1 MRTFLL
7 VLLTFFLFGSSIV
20 AQEFPKGFCGSTEQ
34 LNKRLL
40 DPVFKQEFEASQEL
54 LNQAAKEYKKEPIK
68 RGIVYKI
75 PIVFH
80 VLHKGGIENIS
91 NDQINDAVRIL
102 NRDFRKL
109 NADTSG
115 IHPAFKGL
123 AADAEIEFVLATKA
137 PNGKCFS
144 GITRTL
150 ATSDTTDGFE
160 QVKMVKNGNDVFKG
174 EWSSSKYLNVF
185 ICNDLGD
192 GKAGYTY
199 YPYTTSMLYGGIW
212 ILHRYIGSFGTSSV
226 TNSRAMTH
234 EVGHWFN
241 LSHVWGSTNEPGV
254 SCGDDDVNDTPITKG
269 WLYSCPFGPTN
280 CSPGVVE
287 NVENYMEY
295 SYCSKMFTLGQKA
308 RMIAALKSSV
318 GGRNNLWTATNLNNT
333 GTANPQLCLVDFTS
347 SSTVICQNET
357 VTFNDISYN
366 NITSWLWTFP
376 NGTTSTIK
384 NPTYTFSEPG
394 TFTISL
400 KVSNGIQTLSTSK
413 VFTVQKN
420 QTLPYYEDF
429 EKNVN
434 GSVISNWTVVNA
446 EKNASFEV
454 TSQAAL
460 SGVKSA
466 TLQNFGQNVKSV
478 DELVSAPFD
487 LSDINKDKLIT
498 LSFRYAYRKLKST
511 TREYLYVY
519 LSNDCGVNWS
529 SKLYLD
535 GSRLSTIAE
544 AASWKPSQV
553 NEWVTIHLK
562 TIDAKYWQP
571 GTRIKFMFKNDA
583 VNGGNNLYLDDINL
597 YAGLPSD
604 TIIKTIDDSS
614 KELKFIDFTMSKSSS
629 ICLNDMVTFN
639 DVSYNNVT
647 TWLWTFPDGST
658 STIKT
663 PSYQFKQSGRF
674 TVNLTVSNGVNTL
687 SKSKEVIVQKNDSLP
702 YYESFENLT
711 DSLFKENW
719 IISNIDS
726 NATFEKTVGIGNGD
740 FGSSS
745 IKLENFGQKIKSK
758 DELISKP
765 FELTSVNKNKLLT
778 LSFRY
783 AYMRLNQKSTEK
795 LSVYLSNDC
804 GQSWTQK
811 LSLFDTTLS
820 KNYDSLSWKPTKK
833 DWNIVHLTNID
844 SNYWQPNT
852 RFKFV
857 FENDT
862 VNGGNNLYLD
872 DINLY
877 ASSPS
882 DTIVKL
888 EEKDTTTASILNHS
902 FSTFKLFPNPVKDIV
917 TIKNPISNQPI
928 EVEITDLVGKI
939 HLVKELTSTNNEFN
953 LSLEKL
959 EKGTY
964 IVVLKTGDVKE
975 IQKIIKE

>member
-1 MRTFLL
+1 
-7 VLLTFFLFGSSIV
+7 
-20 AQEFPKGFCGSTEQ
+20 
-34 LNKRLL
+34 
-40 DPVFKQEFEASQEL
+40 
-54 LNQAAKEYKKEPIK
+54 
-68 RGIVYKI
+68 
-75 PIVFH
+75 
-80 VLHKGGIENIS
+80 
-91 NDQINDAVRIL
+91 
-102 NRDFRKL
+102 
-109 NADTSG
+109 
-115 IHPAFKGL
+115 
-123 AADAEIEFVLATKA
+123 
-137 PNGKCFS
+137 
-144 GITRTL
+144 
-150 ATSDTTDGFE
+150 
-160 QVKMVKNGNDVFKG
+160 
-174 EWSSSKYLNVF
+174 
-185 ICNDLGD
+185 
-192 GKAGYTY
+192 
-199 YPYTTSMLYGGIW
+199 
-212 ILHRYIGSFGTSSV
+212 
-226 TNSRAMTH
+226 MTH

-254 SCGDDDVNDTPITKG
+254 SCGDDEVDDTPITKG
-269 WLYSCPFGPTN
+269 WLYNCPVGPIN
-280 CSPGVVE
+280 CTSGVVE

-318 GGRNNLWTATNLNNT
+318 GGRNNLWTTTNLNNT
-333 GTANPQLCLVDFTS
+333 GAAIPQLCMVDFTS
-347 SSTVICQNET
+347 SATVICQNEI
-357 VTFNDISYN
+357 VTFNDVSYN
-366 NITSWLWTFP
+366 NVNSWLWTFP

-384 NPTYTFSEPG
+384 SPTFTFLEPG

-400 KVSNGIQTLSTSK
+400 KVSNGTQTLSTSK

-420 QTLPYYEDF
+420 HSLPYYESF
-429 EKNVN
+429 EKNDN
-434 GSVISNWTVVNA
+434 GPFISDWNVVNP
-446 EKNASFEV
+446 EKNQAFEV

-460 SGVKSA
+460 SGVKSVV
-466 TLQNFGQNVKSV
+466 LQNFGQNVKSV
-478 DELVSAPFD
+478 DELVSPPFD
-487 LSDINKDKLIT
+487 LTDINKDKLIT
-498 LSFRYAYRKLKST
+498 LSFRYAYRKLKPT

-535 GSRLSTIAE
+535 GSRISSVAE

-597 YAGLPSD
+597 YAGSPSD
-604 TIIKTIDDSS
+604 TIVKTIDNTS
-614 KELKFIDFTMSKSSS
+614 KELKFIDFTMNKSSS
-629 ICLNDMVTFN
+629 ICLNDIVTFN

-674 TVNLTVSNGVNTL
+674 NVSLTVSDGVKTL

-702 YYESFENLT
+702 YYESFENLI

-726 NATFEKTVGIGNGD
+726 NATFEKTVGIGN

-765 FELTSVNKNKLLT
+765 FELTPINKNKLVT

-783 AYMRLNQKSTEK
+783 AYRRLNSKSTEK

-820 KNYDSLSWKPTKK
+820 KNYTSLSWKPTKK

-844 SNYWQPNT
+844 SKYWQPNT

-862 VNGGNNLYLD
+862 INGGNNLYLD

-877 ASSPS
+877 AGSPS
-882 DTIVKL
+882 DTIV
-888 EEKDTTTASILNHS
+888 TSIN
-902 FSTFKLFPNPVKDIV
+902 KNLFNKFIVYPNPVKDIL
-917 TIKNPISNQPI
+917 TIKTNFSGQSI
-928 EVEITDLVGKI
+928 EVQIADLVGKI
-939 HLVKELTSTNNEFN
+939 HVVKELISSNNEFN

-959 EKGTY
+959 DKGNY
-964 IVVLKTGDVKE
+964 IVVLKIGDVKE

>member
-1 MRTFLL
+1 MRIFLLSFGTFLI
-7 VLLTFFLFGSSIV
+7 FGSSIV
-20 AQEFPKGFCGSTEQ
+20 AQEFHKGFCGSTEQ

-54 LNQAAKEYKKEPIK
+54 LNQAAKEYKKEPMK
-68 RGIVYKI
+68 RGVVYKI

-91 NDQINDAVRIL
+91 NEQIVDAVRIL

-109 NADTSG
+109 NADTSV
-115 IHPAFKGL
+115 IHPAFKSL

-160 QVKMVKNGNDVFKG
+160 QVNMVKKGNDVFKG
-174 EWSSSKYLNVF
+174 EWSSNKYLNVF
-185 ICNDLGD
+185 VCNDLGD

-199 YPYTTSMLYGGIW
+199 YPMNTTSMLYGGIW
-212 ILHRYIGSFGTSSV
+212 VLHRYIGSFGTSSV
-226 TNSRAMTH
+226 TNSRVMTH

-254 SCGDDDVNDTPITKG
+254 SCGDDEVDDTPFTKG
-269 WLYSCPFGPTN
+269 WLYSCPFGPSI
-280 CSPGVVE
+280 CQPGVVE

-318 GGRNNLWTATNLNNT
+318 GGRNNLWSTTNLNNT
-333 GTANPQLCLVDFTS
+333 GAANPQLCLVDFTS
-347 SSTVICQNET
+347 SSSVICQNET
-357 VTFNDISYN
+357 VTFNDVSYN
-366 NITSWLWTFP
+366 NVTSWLWTFP

-400 KVSNGIQTLSTSK
+400 KVSNGTQTLSTSK
-413 VFTVQKN
+413 VFTIQKN
-420 QTLPYYEDF
+420 LTLPYYEGF
-429 EKNVN
+429 EKNIN
-434 GSVISNWTVVNA
+434 GPLISNWTVVNP

-460 SGVKSA
+460 NGLKSA

-487 LSDINKDKLIT
+487 LTEINKDKLIT

-535 GSRLSTIAE
+535 GSRLSTVAD
-544 AASWKPSQV
+544 AASWKPTQV
-553 NEWVTIHLK
+553 SEWKTVHLK
-562 TIDAKYWQP
+562 TIDSKYWQP
-571 GTRIKFMFKNDA
+571 GTRLKFMFKNDA

-597 YAGLPSD
+597 YAG
-604 TIIKTIDDSS
+604 
-614 KELKFIDFTMSKSSS
+614 
-629 ICLNDMVTFN
+629 
-639 DVSYNNVT
+639 
-647 TWLWTFPDGST
+647 
-658 STIKT
+658 
-663 PSYQFKQSGRF
+663 
-674 TVNLTVSNGVNTL
+674 
-687 SKSKEVIVQKNDSLP
+687 
-702 YYESFENLT
+702 
-711 DSLFKENW
+711 
-719 IISNIDS
+719 
-726 NATFEKTVGIGNGD
+726 
-740 FGSSS
+740 
-745 IKLENFGQKIKSK
+745 
-758 DELISKP
+758 
-765 FELTSVNKNKLLT
+765 
-778 LSFRY
+778 
-783 AYMRLNQKSTEK
+783 
-795 LSVYLSNDC
+795 
-804 GQSWTQK
+804 
-811 LSLFDTTLS
+811 
-820 KNYDSLSWKPTKK
+820 
-833 DWNIVHLTNID
+833 
-844 SNYWQPNT
+844 
-852 RFKFV
+852 
-857 FENDT
+857 
-862 VNGGNNLYLD
+862 
-872 DINLY
+872 
-877 ASSPS
+877 SPS
-882 DTIVKL
+882 DSIVKL
-888 EEKDTTTASILNHS
+888 EEKDTTTASTLNHS
-902 FSTFKLFPNPVKDIV
+902 LSTFKLYPNPVKDNL
-917 TIKNPISNQPI
+917 TIKNPNSNQPI

-939 HLVKELTSTNNEFN
+939 YLVKELTSTNNEFN

-964 IVVLKTGDVKE
+964 IIVLKTGDVKE

>member
-1 MRTFLL
+1 MRIFLL
-7 VLLTFFLFGSSIV
+7 VLLTFFLFGGSIV
-20 AQEFPKGFCGSTEQ
+20 AQEFQKGFCGSTEQ

-54 LNQAAKEYKKEPIK
+54 LNQAAKEYKKEPMK
-68 RGIVYKI
+68 RGVVYKI

-91 NDQINDAVRIL
+91 NEQIVDAVRIL

-109 NADTSG
+109 NADTSV
-115 IHPAFKGL
+115 IHPAFKSL

-160 QVKMVKNGNDVFKG
+160 QVNMVKNGNDVFKG
-174 EWSSSKYLNVF
+174 EWSSNKYLNVF
-185 ICNDLGD
+185 VCNDLGD

-199 YPYTTSMLYGGIW
+199 YPMNTTSMLYGGIW
-212 ILHRYIGSFGTSSV
+212 VLHRYIGSFGTSSV
-226 TNSRAMTH
+226 TNSRVMTH

-254 SCGDDDVNDTPITKG
+254 SCGDDEVDDTPFTKG
-269 WLYSCPFGPTN
+269 WLYSCPFGPSI
-280 CSPGVVE
+280 CQPGVVE

-394 TFTISL
+394 TFIISL

-413 VFTVQKN
+413 IFTVQKN
-420 QTLPYYEDF
+420 QTLPYYESF

-454 TSQAAL
+454 TSQAAR

-466 TLQNFGQNVKSV
+466 TLQNFGQKVKSV
-478 DELVSAPFD
+478 DELVSSPFD

-544 AASWKPSQV
+544 AASWKPSKV

-583 VNGGNNLYLDDINL
+583 SNGGNNLYLDDINL
-597 YAGLPSD
+597 YAG
-604 TIIKTIDDSS
+604 
-614 KELKFIDFTMSKSSS
+614 
-629 ICLNDMVTFN
+629 
-639 DVSYNNVT
+639 
-647 TWLWTFPDGST
+647 
-658 STIKT
+658 
-663 PSYQFKQSGRF
+663 
-674 TVNLTVSNGVNTL
+674 
-687 SKSKEVIVQKNDSLP
+687 
-702 YYESFENLT
+702 
-711 DSLFKENW
+711 
-719 IISNIDS
+719 
-726 NATFEKTVGIGNGD
+726 
-740 FGSSS
+740 
-745 IKLENFGQKIKSK
+745 
-758 DELISKP
+758 
-765 FELTSVNKNKLLT
+765 
-778 LSFRY
+778 
-783 AYMRLNQKSTEK
+783 
-795 LSVYLSNDC
+795 
-804 GQSWTQK
+804 
-811 LSLFDTTLS
+811 
-820 KNYDSLSWKPTKK
+820 
-833 DWNIVHLTNID
+833 
-844 SNYWQPNT
+844 
-852 RFKFV
+852 
-857 FENDT
+857 
-862 VNGGNNLYLD
+862 
-872 DINLY
+872 
-877 ASSPS
+877 SPS
-882 DTIVKL
+882 DSIVKL

-902 FSTFKLFPNPVKDIV
+902 LSTFKLYPNPVKEIL
-917 TIKNPISNQPI
+917 TIKNSISNQPI

-953 LSLEKL
+953 LSMEKL

>member
-1 MRTFLL
+1 M
-7 VLLTFFLFGSSIV
+7 
-20 AQEFPKGFCGSTEQ
+20 
-34 LNKRLL
+34 
-40 DPVFKQEFEASQEL
+40 
-54 LNQAAKEYKKEPIK
+54 
-68 RGIVYKI
+68 
-75 PIVFH
+75 
-80 VLHKGGIENIS
+80 
-91 NDQINDAVRIL
+91 
-102 NRDFRKL
+102 
-109 NADTSG
+109 
-115 IHPAFKGL
+115 
-123 AADAEIEFVLATKA
+123 
-137 PNGKCFS
+137 
-144 GITRTL
+144 
-150 ATSDTTDGFE
+150 
-160 QVKMVKNGNDVFKG
+160 
-174 EWSSSKYLNVF
+174 
-185 ICNDLGD
+185 
-192 GKAGYTY
+192 
-199 YPYTTSMLYGGIW
+199 
-212 ILHRYIGSFGTSSV
+212 
-226 TNSRAMTH
+226 
-234 EVGHWFN
+234 
-241 LSHVWGSTNEPGV
+241 SHVWGSTNEPGV

-269 WLYSCPFGPTN
+269 WLYSCPFGPAN

-420 QTLPYYEDF
+420 QTLPYYESF

-434 GSVISNWTVVNA
+434 GSVIANWTVVNA

-454 TSQAAL
+454 TSQAAR

-478 DELVSAPFD
+478 DELVSSPFD

-571 GTRIKFMFKNDA
+571 GTRLKFMFKNDPS
-583 VNGGNNLYLDDINL
+583 NGGNNLYLDDINL
-597 YAGLPSD
+597 YAG
-604 TIIKTIDDSS
+604 
-614 KELKFIDFTMSKSSS
+614 
-629 ICLNDMVTFN
+629 
-639 DVSYNNVT
+639 
-647 TWLWTFPDGST
+647 
-658 STIKT
+658 
-663 PSYQFKQSGRF
+663 
-674 TVNLTVSNGVNTL
+674 
-687 SKSKEVIVQKNDSLP
+687 
-702 YYESFENLT
+702 
-711 DSLFKENW
+711 
-719 IISNIDS
+719 
-726 NATFEKTVGIGNGD
+726 
-740 FGSSS
+740 
-745 IKLENFGQKIKSK
+745 
-758 DELISKP
+758 
-765 FELTSVNKNKLLT
+765 
-778 LSFRY
+778 
-783 AYMRLNQKSTEK
+783 
-795 LSVYLSNDC
+795 
-804 GQSWTQK
+804 
-811 LSLFDTTLS
+811 
-820 KNYDSLSWKPTKK
+820 
-833 DWNIVHLTNID
+833 
-844 SNYWQPNT
+844 
-852 RFKFV
+852 
-857 FENDT
+857 
-862 VNGGNNLYLD
+862 
-872 DINLY
+872 
-877 ASSPS
+877 SPS

-928 EVEITDLVGKI
+928 EVEIADLVGKI
-939 HLVKELTSTNNEFN
+939 HLVKELTSTNNEFY

>member
-1 MRTFLL
+1 MRIFLL

-68 RGIVYKI
+68 RGVVYKI

-254 SCGDDDVNDTPITKG
+254 SCGDDEVDDTPITKG

-384 NPTYTFSEPG
+384 NPTYTFSESG

-420 QTLPYYEDF
+420 QTLPYYESF

-434 GSVISNWTVVNA
+434 GSVIANWTVVNA

-454 TSQAAL
+454 TSQAAR

-478 DELVSAPFD
+478 DELVSSPFD

-544 AASWKPSQV
+544 AASWKPSGALLGIESDP
-553 NEWVTIHLK
+553 EWKTIHLK

-597 YAGLPSD
+597 YAG
-604 TIIKTIDDSS
+604 
-614 KELKFIDFTMSKSSS
+614 
-629 ICLNDMVTFN
+629 
-639 DVSYNNVT
+639 
-647 TWLWTFPDGST
+647 
-658 STIKT
+658 
-663 PSYQFKQSGRF
+663 
-674 TVNLTVSNGVNTL
+674 
-687 SKSKEVIVQKNDSLP
+687 
-702 YYESFENLT
+702 
-711 DSLFKENW
+711 
-719 IISNIDS
+719 
-726 NATFEKTVGIGNGD
+726 
-740 FGSSS
+740 
-745 IKLENFGQKIKSK
+745 
-758 DELISKP
+758 
-765 FELTSVNKNKLLT
+765 
-778 LSFRY
+778 
-783 AYMRLNQKSTEK
+783 
-795 LSVYLSNDC
+795 
-804 GQSWTQK
+804 
-811 LSLFDTTLS
+811 
-820 KNYDSLSWKPTKK
+820 
-833 DWNIVHLTNID
+833 
-844 SNYWQPNT
+844 
-852 RFKFV
+852 
-857 FENDT
+857 
-862 VNGGNNLYLD
+862 
-872 DINLY
+872 
-877 ASSPS
+877 SPS

-888 EEKDTTTASILNHS
+888 DEKDTTTASILNHS

-928 EVEITDLVGKI
+928 EVEIADLVGKI

>member
-1 MRTFLL
+1 MRIFLLSFGTFLI
-7 VLLTFFLFGSSIV
+7 FGSSIV
-20 AQEFPKGFCGSTEQ
+20 AQEFHKGFCGSTEQ

-54 LNQAAKEYKKEPIK
+54 LNQAAKEYKKEPMK
-68 RGIVYKI
+68 RGVVYKI

-91 NDQINDAVRIL
+91 NEQIVDAVRIL

-109 NADTSG
+109 NADTSV
-115 IHPAFKGL
+115 IHPAFKSL

-160 QVKMVKNGNDVFKG
+160 QVNMVKKGNDVFKG
-174 EWSSSKYLNVF
+174 EWSSNKYLNVF
-185 ICNDLGD
+185 VCNDLGD

-199 YPYTTSMLYGGIW
+199 YPMNTTSMLYGGIW
-212 ILHRYIGSFGTSSV
+212 VLHRYIGSFGTSSV
-226 TNSRAMTH
+226 TNSRVMTH

-254 SCGDDDVNDTPITKG
+254 SCGDDEVDDTPFTKG
-269 WLYSCPFGPTN
+269 WLYSCPFGPSI
-280 CSPGVVE
+280 CQPGVVE

-318 GGRNNLWTATNLNNT
+318 GGRNNLWSTTNLNNT
-333 GTANPQLCLVDFTS
+333 GAANPQLCLVDFTS
-347 SSTVICQNET
+347 SSSVICQNET
-357 VTFNDISYN
+357 VTFNDVSYN
-366 NITSWLWTFP
+366 NVTSWLWTFP

-400 KVSNGIQTLSTSK
+400 KVSNGTQTLSTSK
-413 VFTVQKN
+413 VFTIQKN
-420 QTLPYYEDF
+420 LTLPYYEGF
-429 EKNVN
+429 EKNIN
-434 GSVISNWTVVNA
+434 GPLISNWTVVNP

-460 SGVKSA
+460 NGLKSA

-487 LSDINKDKLIT
+487 LTEINKDKLIT

-535 GSRLSTIAE
+535 GSRLSTVAD
-544 AASWKPSQV
+544 AASWKPTQV
-553 NEWVTIHLK
+553 SEWKTVHLK
-562 TIDAKYWQP
+562 TIDSKYWQP
-571 GTRIKFMFKNDA
+571 GTRLKFMFKNDA

-597 YAGLPSD
+597 YAG
-604 TIIKTIDDSS
+604 
-614 KELKFIDFTMSKSSS
+614 
-629 ICLNDMVTFN
+629 
-639 DVSYNNVT
+639 
-647 TWLWTFPDGST
+647 
-658 STIKT
+658 
-663 PSYQFKQSGRF
+663 
-674 TVNLTVSNGVNTL
+674 
-687 SKSKEVIVQKNDSLP
+687 
-702 YYESFENLT
+702 
-711 DSLFKENW
+711 
-719 IISNIDS
+719 
-726 NATFEKTVGIGNGD
+726 
-740 FGSSS
+740 
-745 IKLENFGQKIKSK
+745 
-758 DELISKP
+758 
-765 FELTSVNKNKLLT
+765 
-778 LSFRY
+778 
-783 AYMRLNQKSTEK
+783 
-795 LSVYLSNDC
+795 
-804 GQSWTQK
+804 
-811 LSLFDTTLS
+811 
-820 KNYDSLSWKPTKK
+820 
-833 DWNIVHLTNID
+833 
-844 SNYWQPNT
+844 
-852 RFKFV
+852 
-857 FENDT
+857 
-862 VNGGNNLYLD
+862 
-872 DINLY
+872 
-877 ASSPS
+877 SPS
-882 DTIVKL
+882 DSIVKL
-888 EEKDTTTASILNHS
+888 EEKDTTTASTLNHS
-902 FSTFKLFPNPVKDIV
+902 LSTFKLYPNPVKDIV
-917 TIKNPISNQPI
+917 TITNANSDQPI

-939 HLVKELTSTNNEFN
+939 YLVKELTSTNNEFN

-964 IVVLKTGDVKE
+964 IIVLKTGDVKE